1 MHLRLLPLL
10 ALLAGSALAANI
22 QPPTDAE
29 DPPSEGRRTG
39 AANRD
44 LARLIEQLGHADWE
58 VRERAT
64 EALIA
69 AGNAAR
75 ETLREAV
82 ESRDTEVRWRARY
95 ALTRLHDSLSLPP
108 RSLARTLYRSA
119 AMARA
124 REDSQAAARH
134 LYREVVER
142 FPDTRWAAA
151 ARERLD
157 QLDAPDKPDPAQ
169 QAAPARVKRLIEQL
183 ASPDWRTRQT
193 ASHRLAQLGNAARPA
208 LEQAARARDPELA
221 WRARRLLDRLAQA
234 PPPGRDAAGRQPR
247 IIVQS
252 GTGLQRAVNA
262 GAFADL
268 DRLVDTLG
276 SAQTEQVEAAR
287 ELLLNIGDDAIGP
300 LVRGLDRADEVAAVE
315 IADLLQRITGEKLG
329 YSPERWRAW
338 WDEQP
343 RR

>member
-1 MHLRLLPLL
+1 MRLRSLPLL
-10 ALLAGSALAANI
+10 AVLAGAALAANI
-22 QPPTDAE
+22 QPTTEAE
-29 DPPSEGRRTG
+29 GPPSEGQRTG

-44 LARLIEQLGHADWE
+44 LATLIEHLGHDDWE

-75 ETLREAV
+75 EALRETV
-82 ESRDTEVRWRARY
+82 ESDDTEVRWRARY

-124 REDSQAAARH
+124 RKDSQAAARH

-142 FPDTRWAAA
+142 FPDTRWGAA
-151 ARERLD
+151 ARERLEK
-157 QLDAPDKPDPAQ
+157 LDAPDEPDPLQ
-169 QAAPARVKRLIEQL
+169 ESAAARVKRLIDQL

-193 ASHRLAQLGNAARPA
+193 ASHRLAQLGQAARPA
-208 LEQAARARDPELA
+208 LEQATRGADPELA
-221 WRARRLLDRLAQA
+221 WRARSLLDRLAHA
-234 PPPGRDAAGRQPR
+234 PAPGRDAAGRQPR

-252 GTGLQRAVNA
+252 GAGLQRAVNA

-300 LVRGLDRADEVAAVE
+300 LVRGLDRADEVASVE
-315 IADLLQRITGEKLG
+315 IADLLQRITGETLG
-329 YSPERWRAW
+329 YSPERWKAW
-338 WDEQP
+338 WDQQP